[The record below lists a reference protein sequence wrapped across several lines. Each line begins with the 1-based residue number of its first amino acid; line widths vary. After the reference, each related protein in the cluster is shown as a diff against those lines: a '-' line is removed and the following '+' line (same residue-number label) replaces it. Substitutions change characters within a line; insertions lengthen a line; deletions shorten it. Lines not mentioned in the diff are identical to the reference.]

1 MVRKYSLKRMSRKKR
16 YTRKQ
21 RGGECSAINP
31 YRDPASCNVL
41 SLNKEECKS
50 FTSIKKAYM
59 KFAKIYHPDK
69 GGDPEEFKKIAS
81 AYEIL
86 TNCQDSNS
94 SNSNTTG
101 SFNPNTNLLNPQKV
115 QKEMNKIERQ
125 RRIDIQLSELQ
136 RANFPNLN
144 SYFKERDAIIK
155 GERLSQNS
163 KPQPQPQKQPQPQT
177 QTQKQP
183 QPGNLT
189 GVVQTMANRRA
200 RDALLQSMNLQ
211 RKQRQH
217 KWVHSNGP
225 PVESF
230 DEYEKIRAQV
240 KKNGGPLP
248 SWFQPNAY

>member
-1 MVRKYSLKRMSRKKR
+1 MPRKYSLKRTSRKKR

-21 RGGECSAINP
+21 KGGECSATNP
-31 YRDPASCNVL
+31 YRDPASCNIIG
-41 SLNKEECKS
+41 LNKEECKS
-50 FTSIKKAYM
+50 STIIKKAYM
-59 KFAKIYHPDK
+59 KLAKIYHPDK
-69 GGDPEEFKKIAS
+69 GGNPEEFKKIAT

-86 TNCQDSNS
+86 NNCQISGLP
-94 SNSNTTG
+94 NSNNST
-101 SFNPNTNLLNPQKV
+101 FIPERNILNPQKV

-125 RRIDIQLSELQ
+125 KQIDLQLSELQ

-163 KPQPQPQKQPQPQT
+163 KPQQQQQPTNLSGVAQT
-177 QTQKQP
+177 YAERQ
-183 QPGNLT
+183 
-189 GVVQTMANRRA
+189 A

-217 KWVHSNGP
+217 EWVHLNGP

-240 KKNGGPLP
+240 KKYGGPLP
-248 SWFQPNAY
+248 SWFRPNVY